1 MNKQTEITQS
11 VNLLDPKGDPLK
23 PGYCKRNLYVYNRE
37 AVKNK
42 LRLKEW
48 DFYQISDGKKMIQ
61 VNFANIALGSMAT
74 ATYLDFE
81 TGEKLSGAGI
91 CPFTVKRFVP
101 PVNSQKPHH
110 FEFNR
115 GGVFL
120 SIDFDGLKRRVRY
133 RDKRLEVYFSAVSDG
148 ESITTLFPFKTPAR
162 FFYTDKINCM
172 PVKGYVRY
180 KSKLVWEFTRDNTFA
195 VLDWGRGAWPYSNHW
210 IWANGST
217 SLADGKRFG
226 FELTWGIGDESNAT
240 ETMLFYDG
248 KAHKIG
254 AVSLEREPDGRWM
267 EPWHFVSEDGRFDM
281 TMKPFYDN
289 ANPLDLGILKFCC
302 HQVHGLWTGKAV
314 LDDGKVIEVKDM
326 YAFAEK
332 MYNRW

>member
-217 SLADGKRFG
+217 ALADGKRFG

-254 AVSLEREPDGRWM
+254 AVSLEREPDGR
-267 EPWHFVSEDGRFDM
+267 FDM

-289 ANPLDLGILKFCC
+289 ANPLDLGILKFSC

-314 LDDGKVIEVKDM
+314 LDDG
-326 YAFAEK
+326 
-332 MYNRW
+332 